1 MTAAVRIQISDDP
14 TPDVLQR
21 FRNFG
26 EDVYRAL
33 AEKCSVSIEEIDAAT
48 TSFVIRNIRRQD
60 LGVVTQLIKN
70 QLRQHNF
77 DASGEVVRL

>member
-1 MTAAVRIQISDDP
+1 MTAAVLVQISDDP
-14 TPDVLQR
+14 TPDIVHR

-33 AEKCSVSIEEIDAAT
+33 ADKCSVDIDEIDAAT

-60 LGVVTQLIKN
+60 IGVVTELIKK

-77 DASGEVVRL
+77 DASGDVVRL